1 VLAWVYLWWSKRADR
16 RQADAAARANRD
28 RGTHCFYC
36 GVAFRPEVIG
46 LDRTVD
52 HRLPRAK
59 GGTNA
64 LVNMVFACRACNER
78 KADRDEAT
86 FVASEWLATR
96 RHQVEGDGADEQ

>member
-1 VLAWVYLWWSKRADR
+1 MLAWLVVWWKRRSDHRAADV
-16 RQADAAARANRD
+16 AARANRD

-36 GVAFRPEVIG
+36 GAAFSSEVG

-52 HRLPRAK
+52 HRLPRAR

-78 KADRDEAT
+78 KADRDEDA
-86 FVASEWLATR
+86 FLASEWLAER
-96 RHQVEGDGADEQ
+96 RRQLGGSETEDH